1 MTAGEVSDDQ
11 VMLQYNMLSVC
22 EEADHTEMILSCSDM
37 NDDFIYY
44 KLQYLSK
51 HALCTVTSCSS
62 ANHDSFLCLL
72 TPAEV
77 MSSFLIRF
85 YFSPVS
91 VCLLV
96 RQQD

>member
-1 MTAGEVSDDQ
+1 MIMTTAEVSDDQ

-51 HALCTVTSCSS
+51 HALIQLLISQSRQFSLFINSS
-62 ANHDSFLCLL
+62 WSY
-72 TPAEV
+72 E
-77 MSSFLIRF
+77 
-85 YFSPVS
+85 
-91 VCLLV
+91 LV
-96 RQQD
+96 F

>member
-51 HALCTVTSCSS
+51 HALIQLLISQSRQFSLFINSS
-62 ANHDSFLCLL
+62 WSY
-72 TPAEV
+72 E
-77 MSSFLIRF
+77 
-85 YFSPVS
+85 
-91 VCLLV
+91 LV
-96 RQQD
+96 F

>member
-1 MTAGEVSDDQ
+1 MTTGEVSDDQ

-51 HALCTVTSCSS
+51 HALIQLLISQSQQFSLFINSS
-62 ANHDSFLCLL
+62 WSY
-72 TPAEV
+72 E
-77 MSSFLIRF
+77 
-85 YFSPVS
+85 
-91 VCLLV
+91 LV
-96 RQQD
+96 FN

>member
-1 MTAGEVSDDQ
+1 MTTAEVSDDQ

-51 HALCTVTSCSS
+51 HALIQLLISQSRQFSLFINSS
-62 ANHDSFLCLL
+62 WSY
-72 TPAEV
+72 E
-77 MSSFLIRF
+77 
-85 YFSPVS
+85 
-91 VCLLV
+91 LV
-96 RQQD
+96 FN

>member
-1 MTAGEVSDDQ
+1 MIMTAGEVSDDQ

-51 HALCTVTSCSS
+51 HTLIQLLISQSRQFSLFINCSWS
-62 ANHDSFLCLL
+62 Y
-72 TPAEV
+72 E
-77 MSSFLIRF
+77 
-85 YFSPVS
+85 
-91 VCLLV
+91 LV
-96 RQQD
+96 FN

>member
-1 MTAGEVSDDQ
+1 MIMTTAEVSDDQ

-51 HALCTVTSCSS
+51 HALIQLLISQSQQFSLFINSS
-62 ANHDSFLCLL
+62 
-72 TPAEV
+72 
-77 MSSFLIRF
+77 
-85 YFSPVS
+85 
-91 VCLLV
+91 
-96 RQQD
+96 

>member
-1 MTAGEVSDDQ
+1 MIMTTAEVSDDQ

-51 HALCTVTSCSS
+51 HALIQLLISQSQQFSLFINSS
-62 ANHDSFLCLL
+62 WSY
-72 TPAEV
+72 E
-77 MSSFLIRF
+77 
-85 YFSPVS
+85 
-91 VCLLV
+91 LV
-96 RQQD
+96 F